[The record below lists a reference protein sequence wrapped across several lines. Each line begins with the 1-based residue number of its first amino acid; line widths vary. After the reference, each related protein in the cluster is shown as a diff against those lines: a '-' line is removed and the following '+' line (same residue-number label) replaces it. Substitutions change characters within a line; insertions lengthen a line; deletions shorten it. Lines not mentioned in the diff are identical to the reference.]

1 MCFCTTFPYERD
13 LHHHFYHIYLTF
25 QEGLEVNR
33 VITVLKKTHNISKV
47 QFNAS
52 LHGLHPRCTEHR
64 LITVEAYPRPLFLKK
79 QEGPTH
85 DIKSA
90 ITSYKVKN
98 MSLFL
103 TFSVSWGLQV
113 RLGISRRADHTIR
126 GPHLLLSPCEADL
139 LRQSGNRVE
148 GSVAWHSITTPRSCT
163 PASWLGLDS
172 SNLPWCFMEA
182 TSARRHYEQKTWH
195 MVVWSSVH
203 GWLGPPML
211 LCWEPVK
218 RTLLIIILVSSASN
232 LSSRQKKPKHLYNK
246 LFRWCGICQV
256 NNVINVIWWA
266 ILLTM
271 NKCGL

>member
-1 MCFCTTFPYERD
+1 MFLCWGEVGWWAREKTWTSLHLHKLLMGEMKIHPELRCVLLYHVSLWKRFTPPSLPYIFNFPRGPWGKQGHYCPE
-13 LHHHFYHIYLTF
+13 
-25 QEGLEVNR
+25 
-33 VITVLKKTHNISKV
+33 KTHTISKV

-148 GSVAWHSITTPRSCT
+148 GSVAWHNIATPRSCT

-182 TSARRHYEQKTWH
+182 TSARRHFEQNTWH

-211 LCWEPVK
+211 LCWE
-218 RTLLIIILVSSASN
+218 AWHN
-232 LSSRQKKPKHLYNK
+232 LSKEH
-246 LFRWCGICQV
+246 FW
-256 NNVINVIWWA
+256 
-266 ILLTM
+266 
-271 NKCGL
+271 